1 MNAAIRLIQ
10 REIEFQREHLAA
22 LPNREAAEAAQ
33 QALVELGDALDLLR
47 GAVAP

>member
-10 REIEFQREHLAA
+10 GEIAQIRDYLSG